1 MTGRQQPLSSFLW
14 ALAGPIVWFVHFVG
28 LYLAEAFLCIAPG
41 PDPGTNLRV
50 AGTGLTLLALT
61 LLFASFIRG
70 AYVAR
75 HPRHATA
82 AGAQLPFA
90 QPLTL
95 LSILAVL
102 WTSVP
107 MLLLPAC
114 VPGTG

>member
-1 MTGRQQPLSSFLW
+1 MTGTQQPSSSFLW

-41 PDPGTNLRV
+41 ADTATNLRV

-75 HPRHATA
+75 HRQQATV
-82 AGAQLPFA
+82 AGAQFPFA

-95 LSILAVL
+95 LSMLAVV

-107 MLLLPAC
+107 MFLLPAC
-114 VPGTG
+114 VPGNG

>member
-1 MTGRQQPLSSFLW
+1 MTGTQQPLSSFLW

-41 PDPGTNLRV
+41 ADTTTNLRV

-61 LLFASFIRG
+61 LLFVRLVRG
-70 AYVAR
+70 AYADR
-75 HPRHATA
+75 DRRHATA

-95 LSILAVL
+95 LSILAVV

-107 MLLLPAC
+107 MFLLPAC
-114 VPGTG
+114 VPGSG